1 MQNNFRKL
9 PNCFLD
15 KPIAHRG
22 FHDCED
28 LNYAG
33 SGPENSRE
41 AIIQACIS
49 GYCIEIDV
57 RLSTDYVPIVIH
69 DQNLLRL
76 CKLDINVSET
86 NSSVLFKARLRN
98 GETIPSLKE
107 ILSLVD
113 GKVPILIEV
122 KPREKNQINNIV
134 AKSIFNTIKKYN
146 GSLALMSFSWS
157 LIEAFNIH
165 SANVP
170 RGLVSKSFDED
181 NHLLISEQESFG
193 ISEVS
198 LQNQGVSFIAHYC
211 DNLSPQLFQ
220 KNILHNR
227 KVLTWTICNKEMAEA
242 AWNLCDNI
250 TFEGFHPIKKVR

>member
-1 MQNNFRKL
+1 MKNNFRKL

-22 FHDCED
+22 FHDCEA
-28 LNYAG
+28 LNHAG
-33 SGPENSRE
+33 SGLENSRE

-76 CKLDINVSET
+76 CKLDMDVSET
-86 NSSVLFKARLRN
+86 NSNDLFKTRLRN

-113 GKVPILIEV
+113 GRVPILIEV
-122 KPREKNQINNIV
+122 KPREKNQIDNIV
-134 AKSIFNTIKKYN
+134 TKSIFDVIKGYN
-146 GSLALMSFSWS
+146 GSLALMSFAWS
-157 LIEAFNIH
+157 LIEGFKTNAVNI
-165 SANVP
+165 P
-170 RGLVSKSFDED
+170 RGLISKLFDEQ
-181 NHLLISEQESFG
+181 NQLLISEQESFG
-193 ISEVS
+193 ISETS
-198 LQNQGVSFIAHYC
+198 LQTQGVSFISHFC

-220 KNILHNR
+220 KNILNNR
-227 KVLTWTICNKEMAEA
+227 KVLTWTINNKEA
-242 AWNLCDNI
+242 ADAVSNLCDNI
-250 TFEGFHPIKKVR
+250 TFEGFHPLNRMR